1 MTGRHDDPT
10 HDAVPGLDWWLD
22 DPELWT
28 LLEFEAGHDEHN
40 QPIDLTWK
48 ERQQVLEDLIRGL
61 DPADLHFA
69 RFLLTQETH
78 SHGHSWGFRRGIEI
92 AAILVAEH
100 HQVQDVW
107 LLWEA
112 VYRSFDTW
120 GIMPHQLLYA
130 AGVEHTLRY
139 ATDSDH
145 PQRDLLLEDLRKI
158 PDVTDE
164 HVEQLI
170 AERRRY
176 YTKALEALDDPTA
189 AAPSQA
195 DDRTGRP

>member
-1 MTGRHDDPT
+1 MTDHHDPT
-10 HDAVPGLDWWLD
+10 RDAVPSLDWWLD

-28 LLEFEAGHDEHN
+28 LLEFEARHDEHDW
-40 QPIDLTWK
+40 PLDLTWK
-48 ERQQVLEDLIRGL
+48 ERQQVLEDLIRGPG
-61 DPADLHFA
+61 PADLRFA
-69 RFLLTQETH
+69 RFLLTQETR
-78 SHGHSWGFRRGIEI
+78 SHGHSWGFRHGIEI

-130 AGVEHTLRY
+130 VGVEHTLRY

-145 PQRDLLLEDLRKI
+145 PRRDLLLEDLRKM
-158 PDVTDE
+158 PDVTDDY
-164 HVEQLI
+164 VEQLI

-176 YTKALEALDDPTA
+176 YTEALEALDDPA
-189 AAPSQA
+189 VAAPSQA